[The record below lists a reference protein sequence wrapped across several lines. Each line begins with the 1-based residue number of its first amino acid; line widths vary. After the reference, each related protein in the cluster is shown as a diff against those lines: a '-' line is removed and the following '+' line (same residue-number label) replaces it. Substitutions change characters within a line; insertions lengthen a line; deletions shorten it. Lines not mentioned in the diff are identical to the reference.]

1 MKKILYYIIISFT
14 GVSGGFAQSKD
25 ISSDTTVVEKE
36 ATINEVVVKAFKRIE
51 KGDAKKSVFK
61 LNAKL
66 PENIKADMALQEL
79 PGITSDN
86 EGFRI
91 AGNDRVSKLLIDGIE
106 ATQDEIRALK
116 ASDIDRVEVKHVSTE
131 GNKYAG
137 EINVIRKKRHD
148 TMLYGSL
155 GVSGSMIRRMESVTP
170 NISYRNDRFE
180 VSFLGGL
187 TRHESNLNTSMDRWL
202 ADGEHQAFKSD
213 GNSTVWQRL
222 ALLKS
227 SYLFSDKLSMFL
239 SYGYFNYDIKQ
250 RNDIISISGMSGKN
264 DLHEKVDNHI
274 TNAMLKYA
282 INNNNRLFLKG
293 RFQFYRDKNKT
304 EQQAFDDY
312 SSMMR
317 EYSIEVLQEIDS
329 LRLFR
334 NWHEVNYGLKAILR
348 GNQTSGAETLHNDVY
363 VAYLNDRFNL
373 SKRWSL
379 YWQLNMEWAQYRA
392 HDMKKNEYSLLPS
405 VRLNYRKGKSSLSLT
420 AERYVTRPSVDYLN
434 PDVFY
439 INEVSQII
447 GNPDL
452 NAQYNNWFN
461 LSFQQQIKSAMLTLS
476 SSYQY
481 LSDDIELVY
490 NEDMNSATYMNA
502 GYGNILGFTV
512 SYMQPFLKNRLTINT
527 SFETKYYDFRI
538 ANSLRGMV
546 QSMGNAGWGYR
557 ASLYAS
563 YISTKQWY
571 YMVTGSVNTYIR
583 EMSSVTTQ
591 LPMLSFT
598 IQKSFLKNKLTVS
611 LSGMQLLNT
620 RIKKEFLFRTASET
634 MTNKTYDSNISLS
647 LTWNFGKVFMPRRV
661 GDTISNNDIQVKQ
674 Q

>member
-1 MKKILYYIIISFT
+1 MKRILYYTIISFI
-14 GVSGGFAQSKD
+14 GINGGFAQNKEL
-25 ISSDTTVVEKE
+25 SSDTTVVEKE

-61 LNAKL
+61 LNTKL

-91 AGNDRVSKLLIDGIE
+91 AGNNRVSKLLIDGIE
-106 ATQDEIRALK
+106 ASQEEIKALK
-116 ASDIDRVEVKHVSTE
+116 ASDIDRVEVKYISTE
-131 GNKYAG
+131 GNRYAG
-137 EINVIRKKRHD
+137 EINIIRRKKHD

-155 GVSGSMIRRMESVTP
+155 GVSGSMIRRMESVAP
-170 NISYRNDRFE
+170 NISYRNDRLE

-213 GNSTVWQRL
+213 GNSIVWQKV

-227 SYLFSDKLSMFL
+227 SYLFSDKWSAYL

-250 RNDIISISGMSGKN
+250 RNDIISISGLNDKN
-264 DLHEKVDNHI
+264 DLREKMDNHI
-274 TNAMLKYA
+274 VNAMMKYA

-293 RFQFYRDKNKT
+293 RFQFYRDKNHV
-304 EQQAFDDY
+304 EQQTLGDY
-312 SSMMR
+312 SSIMR
-317 EYSIEVLQEIDS
+317 EYSVEALQEIDS
-329 LRLFR
+329 LRLFQNR
-334 NWHEVNYGLKAILR
+334 HEVNYGLKAILR
-348 GNQTSGAETLHNDVY
+348 SNQPSGTESLHNDVY
-363 VAYLNDRFNL
+363 IAYLNDRFNL

-379 YWQLNMEWAQYRA
+379 YWQLRMELAQYR
-392 HDMKKNEYSLLPS
+392 MSNLTKNEHSLLPS
-405 VRLNYRKGKSSLSLT
+405 VRVNYRKGKSSLSLT

-434 PDVFY
+434 PDIFY

-461 LSFQQQIKSAMLTLS
+461 LSYQQQIQSAMLTLS

-490 NEDMNSATYMNA
+490 NDDMNTATYMNA
-502 GYGNILGFTV
+502 GYGNILGFTI
-512 SYMQPFLKNRLTINT
+512 SYMQPLLNHRLTINA

-538 ANSLRGMV
+538 ASHLRGMA
-546 QSMGNAGWGYR
+546 QSMGNTGWGYR
-557 ASLYAS
+557 ASLFAS
-563 YISTKQWY
+563 YVSTKQWY
-571 YMVTGSVNTYIR
+571 YMVNGSVNTYIR

-598 IQKSFLKNKLTVS
+598 VQKSFLKNKLTVS

-620 RIKKEFLFRTASET
+620 RVKKEFLFKTASET
-634 MTNKTYDSNISLS
+634 MINKTYNSNISLS
-647 LTWNFGKVFMPRRV
+647 LTWNFGKAFMSRRV
-661 GDTISNNDIQVKQ
+661 GTTISNDDIQVKQ

>member
-1 MKKILYYIIISFT
+1 
-14 GVSGGFAQSKD
+14 
-25 ISSDTTVVEKE
+25 
-36 ATINEVVVKAFKRIE
+36 
-51 KGDAKKSVFK
+51 
-61 LNAKL
+61 
-66 PENIKADMALQEL
+66 
-79 PGITSDN
+79 
-86 EGFRI
+86 
-91 AGNDRVSKLLIDGIE
+91 
-106 ATQDEIRALK
+106 
-116 ASDIDRVEVKHVSTE
+116 
-131 GNKYAG
+131 
-137 EINVIRKKRHD
+137 
-148 TMLYGSL
+148 
-155 GVSGSMIRRMESVTP
+155 
-170 NISYRNDRFE
+170 
-180 VSFLGGL
+180 
-187 TRHESNLNTSMDRWL
+187 
-202 ADGEHQAFKSD
+202 
-213 GNSTVWQRL
+213 
-222 ALLKS
+222 
-227 SYLFSDKLSMFL
+227 
-239 SYGYFNYDIKQ
+239 
-250 RNDIISISGMSGKN
+250 
-264 DLHEKVDNHI
+264 
-274 TNAMLKYA
+274 
-282 INNNNRLFLKG
+282 
-293 RFQFYRDKNKT
+293 
-304 EQQAFDDY
+304 
-312 SSMMR
+312 
-317 EYSIEVLQEIDS
+317 
-329 LRLFR
+329 
-334 NWHEVNYGLKAILR
+334 LKAILR

-420 AERYVTRPSVDYLN
+420 AERYVIRPSVDYLN

-452 NAQYNNWFN
+452 NAQYNNRFN

-502 GYGNILGFTV
+502 GCGNILGFTV

-674 Q
+674 R